1 MTPAKQDVL
10 ELADEAGSAFMA
22 FFTTFGSFSIAAGIL
37 LIFLIFVMLAAE
49 RRGEL
54 GIARAIGS
62 RRGHLVESFT
72 FEGVAYDLLAAL
84 VGALLGAVIA
94 FAMVAA
100 MSSIFG
106 AQGFD
111 IEFSVTWRSLA
122 IAYALGVLL
131 TLVVVALSAWRVSL
145 MTISSAIRNAPE
157 PPAVHRRRWLLGT
170 FGVIAGLLLFASGL
184 AGSQATPLMLGLSIV
199 LVSAVPLAR
208 MAGVPDRLAFTAAG
222 LAIVVMWMLPWSYWE
237 SVFGPLAMN
246 FSTWIAAGL
255 MVVVGAVWTIMFNA
269 DLLLDGT
276 MRVFGRIR
284 ALAPILK
291 ISMAYP
297 LAGRF
302 RTGTTLA
309 MFTLVVFTLVTG
321 TASSGSFIA
330 AAANVDAVGG
340 GFDVRSATAAA
351 APLGDPQAAL
361 QEKLGPEAADFPVV
375 GSQSVLAVDANQT
388 GAGGTPGSYV
398 ARGLDSSFLEHTT
411 FGLGAIATGY
421 GSAREV
427 WDALEAD
434 PGLAVV
440 DSFVVPRRD
449 NFNFAVAPPD
459 FQLAGFY
466 FDDGTFDPIK
476 VQIQDTQTGRTTG
489 LTIIGV
495 LMDTAPLEM
504 VGIST
509 SQETLAD
516 AFPGRVEP
524 TIHYFQVAPGV
535 DPDAAAQTLEAA
547 FLQNGLEAESIQS
560 VVDENQAA
568 SLTLNHLILAFMGLG
583 LIVGVAALGVISAR
597 AVVERRQHIGVLRA
611 LGFRRGMVEAAFLL
625 ESSFVALTA
634 IVVGTGLGLL
644 LANNIVADQR
654 RQPSWEGIELVVP
667 WVNLGIIFITVYA
680 VALLATLA
688 PAVRASRIRPAE
700 ALRYE

>member
-1 MTPAKQDVL
+1 MLVPLAAAQELLGREDQIDGVMISNRGGIVSGAALSDEVVAALHPLEVQYDVDVTPAKQDVL

-94 FAMVAA
+94 FAMVLA

-106 AQGFD
+106 TQGFD

-170 FGVIAGLLLFASGL
+170 FGVIAGLLLFASGV
-184 AGSQATPLMLGLSIV
+184 AGSQATPLMLGLSLV

-208 MAGVPDRLAFTAAG
+208 MAGVPDRVAFTAAG
-222 LAIVVMWMLPWSYWE
+222 LAIVVMWMLPWTYWE

-246 FSTWIAAGL
+246 FSTWIVAGL

-276 MRVFGRIR
+276 MRVFGRVR

-330 AAANVDAVGG
+330 AAANVDAIGG

-351 APLGDPQAAL
+351 APLAIRRRRCRRSSAPRPRTSRWSGASRSSRSTPSRRERRHCRVRTSPAASTR
-361 QEKLGPEAADFPVV
+361 A
-375 GSQSVLAVDANQT
+375 
-388 GAGGTPGSYV
+388 
-398 ARGLDSSFLEHTT
+398 FLEHTT

-427 WDALEAD
+427 WDALEAR
-434 PGLAVV
+434 PRPRGRGQLRRAAPRQLQLRGRPAGLPARPA
-440 DSFVVPRRD
+440 S
-449 NFNFAVAPPD
+449 
-459 FQLAGFY
+459 
-466 FDDGTFDPIK
+466 TS
-476 VQIQDTQTGRTTG
+476 TTGR
-489 LTIIGV
+489 
-495 LMDTAPLEM
+495 
-504 VGIST
+504 ST
-509 SQETLAD
+509 
-516 AFPGRVEP
+516 R
-524 TIHYFQVAPGV
+524 
-535 DPDAAAQTLEAA
+535 
-547 FLQNGLEAESIQS
+547 
-560 VVDENQAA
+560 
-568 SLTLNHLILAFMGLG
+568 
-583 LIVGVAALGVISAR
+583 
-597 AVVERRQHIGVLRA
+597 
-611 LGFRRGMVEAAFLL
+611 
-625 ESSFVALTA
+625 
-634 IVVGTGLGLL
+634 
-644 LANNIVADQR
+644 
-654 RQPSWEGIELVVP
+654 
-667 WVNLGIIFITVYA
+667 
-680 VALLATLA
+680 
-688 PAVRASRIRPAE
+688 SRSRSRTRRPA
-700 ALRYE
+700 ARRT